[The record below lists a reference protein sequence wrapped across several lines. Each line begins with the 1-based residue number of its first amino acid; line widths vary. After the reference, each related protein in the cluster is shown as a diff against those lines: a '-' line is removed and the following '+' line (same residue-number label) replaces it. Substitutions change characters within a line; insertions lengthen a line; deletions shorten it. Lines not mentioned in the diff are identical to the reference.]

1 MAKVSTSKPKS
12 KQGLGRIWRS
22 DAVMGLCIVIAVFV
36 LHATTDLFS
45 GLERRFYDLAST
57 ATDRLPSNQI
67 AVIAIDDESIAN
79 IGRWPWP
86 RDVHAKLIDQLSE
99 AKARTVAHTAFFFE
113 PQTDRGLTLLREMRG
128 QIDGSAAGSPLLP
141 DLGDRSREQLLRFI
155 GEAEQQLDADA
166 RLVTSIARAGNVIV
180 PSVFSLGQ
188 PLGRPDEPL
197 PAFARRSAVA
207 DDAVFGVPA
216 QRTQQPLSAIGE
228 AAYAVA
234 HLNQYPDIDGA
245 VRQEP
250 LLVQF
255 DGVAVPSM
263 GLATA
268 AHSLNLNASD
278 IRLLPGRGVQLG
290 PTTIPTDTSARL
302 LPQFYPDRGG
312 KPAFSVD
319 SFYDVSSGRIPAS
332 KYAGKIVIIGA
343 TAAGVGTLF
352 TTPVSAAMS
361 PALILAHITSSILS
375 GHFIQQ
381 PAWSGLA
388 ELGVLLLVTVYLVGV
403 LPRLSARAGAA
414 VTATLFVLL
423 LGAQYQLLAAAAMWL
438 QLVFPASLLLIGHLA
453 LTTRRF
459 LVTEA
464 GKLKSDE
471 EWAETNRQ
479 MALTLQSQGQLDMAF
494 DRLRRVPFSEALM
507 ENLKHLAL
515 DFERKRQFNKA
526 QSVYEHMA
534 RLDRKDTDVQARLKR
549 ARNLSETVVLGVG
562 SSHPGGTLLLSGDG
576 VEKPMLGRYQIEKE
590 LGKGAMG
597 VVYLGRDPKIGR
609 TVAIKTLALSTEF
622 EGAELDEARERFFR
636 EAETAG
642 RLQHPHIVTIFDA
655 GEEQD
660 LAYIAM
666 EFLQGR
672 DLMEHTRPGH
682 LLPVDTVLEIGERV
696 ALALDHAHGQEVVH
710 RDIKPANVMYDPATG
725 SVKVT
730 DFGIARITTSSRT
743 KTGMVLGTPSFMSP
757 EQLSGQHVDGRS
769 DLYSLGVMLYQ
780 MLTGQLPLRGD
791 SMAAL
796 MYQIANQ
803 EPARVCD
810 LRPELPPQLAD
821 ILSRALAKSPIQR
834 YQTGAE
840 LAAEL
845 QHARA
850 LVLTRAGGSEEVFL
864 QTVREH
870 PGTGSSHPG
879 GEDED
884 VTFSTVV
891 EAPPK
896 SAVTSETDSPDVRI

>member
-1 MAKVSTSKPKS
+1 MSSSKPNS
-12 KQGLGRIWRS
+12 KKGIGRIWRS
-22 DAVMGLCIVIAVFV
+22 DAVMGLCVVIAVFL

-45 GLERRFYDLAST
+45 GLERRFYDLATT
-57 ATDRLPSNQI
+57 ATDRIPSDQI

-86 RDVHAKLIDQLSE
+86 RDVHARLIDQLSN
-99 AKARTVAHTAFFFE
+99 AKARTVSHTAFFFE

-128 QIDGSAAGSPLLP
+128 RIDGSSLGASPLS
-141 DLGDRSREQLLRFI
+141 DLGEQSREQLLRFI

-166 RLVTSIARAGNVIV
+166 RLVDSIVRAGNVIV

-188 PLGRPDEPL
+188 PLGRPDQPL
-197 PAFARRSAVA
+197 PAFARRSAVV
-207 DDAVFGVPA
+207 DSPIFGVPA
-216 QRTQQPLSAIGE
+216 QRTQQPLAAIGE
-228 AAYAVA
+228 AARAVG
-234 HLNQYPDIDGA
+234 HLNQFPDIDGA

-290 PTTIPTDTSARL
+290 PTTIPTDDSARL
-302 LPQFYPDRGG
+302 LPQFYPDRDG
-312 KPAFSVD
+312 KPAFTVD
-319 SFYDVSSGRIPAS
+319 SFYDVSSGRISPS
-332 KYAGKIVIIGA
+332 KYTGKIVIIGA

-352 TTPVSAAMS
+352 STPVSAAMS

-375 GHFIQQ
+375 GHFIEQ

-388 ELGVLLLVTVYLVGV
+388 ELGVLLLVAGYLVGV
-403 LPRLSARAGAA
+403 LPRLSAGAGAA
-414 VTATLFVLL
+414 ITGILFVLL
-423 LGAQYQLLAAAAMWL
+423 LAVQHQLLVGAALWL
-438 QLVFPASLLLIGHLA
+438 QLVFPAALLLIGHLA

-494 DRLRRVPFSEALM
+494 DRLRRVPHSDALM

-526 QSVYEHMA
+526 ESVYEHMA
-534 RLDRKDTDVQARLKR
+534 TLDRKDTDVQARLKR
-549 ARNLSETVVLGVG
+549 ARNLSETVVLGGG
-562 SSHPGGTLLLSGDG
+562 SSHPGGTLLLSGNG
-576 VEKPMLGRYQIEKE
+576 VEKPMLGRYQVEKE

-609 TVAIKTLALSTEF
+609 TVAIKTLALSAEF
-622 EGAELDEARERFFR
+622 EGAELDEARNRFFR

-666 EFLQGR
+666 EFLQGH
-672 DLMEHTRPGH
+672 DLVVHSRPGH
-682 LLPVDTVLEIGERV
+682 LLPVGTVLEIGERV
-696 ALALDHAHGQEVVH
+696 ALALDHAHSMEVVH

-780 MLTGQLPLRGD
+780 LLTGQLPLRGD

-803 EPARVCD
+803 EPASVCEV
-810 LRPELPPQLAD
+810 RPELPPQLAD
-821 ILSRALAKSPIQR
+821 ILSRALAKSPSLR
-834 YQTGAE
+834 YQTGGE

-845 QHARA
+845 QGVKDVLEKQAAGHEKPLVQAARERPA
-850 LVLTRAGGSEEVFL
+850 ATVLAAGM
-864 QTVREH
+864 
-870 PGTGSSHPG
+870 
-879 GEDED
+879 EDDD
-884 VTFSTVV
+884 VTFSTVA
-891 EAPPK
+891 EAPPS
-896 SAVTSETDSPDVRI
+896 SALRPETDSPDIRI

>member
-1 MAKVSTSKPKS
+1 MAHVSSSKPKS

-22 DAVMGLCIVIAVFV
+22 DAVMGLCVVMAVFS

-57 ATDRLPSNQI
+57 DTDRVPSDQI
-67 AVIAIDDESIAN
+67 AVIAIDDDSIAN

-86 RDVHAKLIDQLSE
+86 RDVHAQLIDQLSA

-128 QIDGSAAGSPLLP
+128 HIDGSAIGTPLLN

-155 GEAEQQLDADA
+155 GEAEQQLDSDA
-166 RLVTSIARAGNVIV
+166 RLVSSIARAGNVIV

-197 PAFARRSAVA
+197 PDFARRSAVA
-207 DDAVFGVPA
+207 DDTAFGVPA

-228 AAYAVA
+228 AAHAVA
-234 HLNQYPDIDGA
+234 HLNQFPDIDGA

-268 AHSLNLNASD
+268 AHSLNLGASD
-278 IRLLPGRGVQLG
+278 IRPLPGRGVQLG

-302 LPQFYPDRGG
+302 LPQFYPERDGR
-312 KPAFSVD
+312 PAFSVD

-332 KYAGKIVIIGA
+332 KYTGKIVIIGA

-361 PALILAHITSSILS
+361 PATILAHITSSILS
-375 GHFIQQ
+375 GHFIEQ
-381 PAWSGLA
+381 PAWGGLA
-388 ELGVLLLVTVYLVGV
+388 VLGILLLVTAYIVAV
-403 LPRLSARAGAA
+403 LPRLSARAGAG
-414 VTATLFVLL
+414 VTGALFVLL
-423 LGAQYQLLAAAAMWL
+423 LGVQYQLLAGSAIWL
-438 QLVFPASLLLIGHLA
+438 QLVFPAALLLIGHLA

-494 DRLRRVPFSEALM
+494 DRLRRVPHSEALM

-526 QSVYEHMA
+526 ESVYEHMA
-534 RLDRKDTDVQARLKR
+534 RLDRNDTDVQTRLKR
-549 ARNLSETVVLGVG
+549 ARNLSETVVLGAG
-562 SSHPGGTLLLSGDG
+562 SSHPGGTLLLHKDG

-597 VVYLGRDPKIGR
+597 IVYLGRDPKIGR
-609 TVAIKTLALSTEF
+609 TVAIKTLALSAEF
-622 EGAELDEARERFFR
+622 EGAELTEARERFFR

-672 DLMEHTRPGH
+672 DLMEHTRPGQ
-682 LLPVDTVLEIGERV
+682 LLPVNTVLEIGERV
-696 ALALDHAHGQEVVH
+696 ALALDHAHSQEVVH
-710 RDIKPANVMYDPATG
+710 RDIKPANVMYDAATG

-780 MLTGQLPLRGD
+780 MLTGELPLRGD

-803 EPARVCD
+803 EPRRVCD
-810 LRPELPPQLAD
+810 LRPELSPQLAD
-821 ILSRALAKSPIQR
+821 ILSRALAKSPSQR
-834 YQTGAE
+834 YQTGGE

-845 QHARA
+845 QGLRA
-850 LVLTRAGGSEEVFL
+850 LPEKLAGGHEEVFL
-864 QTVREH
+864 QTVRER
-870 PGTGSSHPG
+870 PGTTFSHVG
-879 GEDED
+879 VEDED

-891 EAPPK
+891 EATTQ
-896 SAVTSETDSPDVRI
+896 SALRPETDSPDIRI